1 MPVTTTAS
9 ATTARFASW
18 NILADGLSEG
28 EFMTD
33 GGDRVCTQWENR
45 GPRVQAVIEEMM
57 NTKRV
62 NILATQENDHFW
74 SILHNAQKN
83 VSHLRGV
90 LCVPNLTELS
100 NTEEFFMRRHIP
112 NEDLPAKPAK
122 TATPDQNTEYARE
135 LYSRVQFDEHYSSYN
150 EEHVPREFVNR
161 RMDALG
167 VHNVSTAHGYIC
179 PDGLGVFYDSR
190 VMRLVDVHGDY
201 DIICDGAYEYEE
213 KHGFLEF
220 MHLRSQTRFLI
231 VVAHLKSGENAKAE
245 RKRAQQMQHLTCT
258 LNRILLDDS
267 KKRGD
272 DARPLVPVM
281 LMDSNTNEMY
291 QEVASAEDVSI
302 TTVDDVLERASLV
315 DVVDERAQCVKMRH
329 AQGGQPRKFGE
340 LFVDGIDK
348 CIVPERLADAF
359 RLDESPLETF
369 QCIPEQHHAKLSAI
383 RNDERKRE
391 ALKQFVIE
399 HQFGDDMRDNC
410 FRLPADTEH
419 PIGIA
424 THELCESLLELYP
437 NDRAPSDHPP
447 VVVQCDLT
455 ELVQLCEVPERGQMS
470 AGCECVAYGI
480 LALVLCVLYAFYVG
494 QTM

>member
-33 GGDRVCTQWENR
+33 GGDRVCAQWENR

-74 SILHNAQKN
+74 SILHNAKKN

-90 LCVPNLTELS
+90 LCVSNLTELS
-100 NTEEFFMRRHIP
+100 NAEEFFMRRHIP

-167 VHNVSTAHGYIC
+167 VHSVSTAHGYIC

-220 MHLRSQTRFLI
+220 MHLRSQTR
-231 VVAHLKSGENAKAE
+231 
-245 RKRAQQMQHLTCT
+245 
-258 LNRILLDDS
+258 
-267 KKRGD
+267 
-272 DARPLVPVM
+272 
-281 LMDSNTNEMY
+281 
-291 QEVASAEDVSI
+291 
-302 TTVDDVLERASLV
+302 
-315 DVVDERAQCVKMRH
+315 
-329 AQGGQPRKFGE
+329 
-340 LFVDGIDK
+340 
-348 CIVPERLADAF
+348 
-359 RLDESPLETF
+359 
-369 QCIPEQHHAKLSAI
+369 
-383 RNDERKRE
+383 
-391 ALKQFVIE
+391 
-399 HQFGDDMRDNC
+399 
-410 FRLPADTEH
+410 
-419 PIGIA
+419 
-424 THELCESLLELYP
+424 
-437 NDRAPSDHPP
+437 
-447 VVVQCDLT
+447 
-455 ELVQLCEVPERGQMS
+455 
-470 AGCECVAYGI
+470 
-480 LALVLCVLYAFYVG
+480 
-494 QTM
+494 